1 MSAGNGKTVTQSA
14 HKLTRANWLN
24 IHYENNGYGRY
35 GLGFVRALL
44 NLGVAVNLQCL
55 DVLKAPSWVWQTAGL
70 DFSAP
75 TFTLTT
81 CNRLKAIPGRQ
92 WALSMYETTTI
103 PDEWVA
109 KLNQYCER
117 LIVPCE
123 QNLAAFQD
131 SGVEIPIHVVNGG
144 CHTTEFELVPPRRNG
159 PYTFLAFGD
168 GLTRKGIDI
177 TLTAFSK
184 AFDHG
189 EDVRLII
196 KSRPKSDFGL
206 KISEADT
213 PDQRISVWLDDA
225 DSLADVMGQAD
236 CFVYPTRGEGWGLPP
251 REAALC
257 GLPVITTRWAGTAV
271 NIDQWALPIN
281 NYRLEKSQLLG
292 GYWATPDLD
301 ETIALM
307 RWCYEHPTEARQKGQ
322 QAAQW
327 LRINQT
333 WEKSARQL
341 LSVVED
347 ALNPAPIIP
356 PPTSSLKELW
366 ETINA

>member
-1 MSAGNGKTVTQSA
+1 MTAGNGKTSTLAV
-14 HKLTRANWLN
+14 HKLTRLNWLN

-44 NLGVAVNLQCL
+44 RVGIDVRLQCL
-55 DVLKAPSWVWQTAGL
+55 DALDLPAWAWQTVGL
-70 DFSAP
+70 DFANP

-81 CNRLKAIPGRQ
+81 CNRLKAVPGRQ
-92 WALSMYETTTI
+92 WAVSMYETTSV
-103 PDEWVA
+103 PEQWVK

-117 LIVPCE
+117 LIVPCH
-123 QNLAAFQD
+123 QNLEAFQD
-131 SGVEIPIHVVNGG
+131 SGVTIPIHVVNGG
-144 CHTTEFELVPPRRNG
+144 CNTTEFDILPTRQNR

-168 GLTRKGIDI
+168 GLSRKGLDI
-177 TLTAFSK
+177 TLQAFSK
-184 AFDHG
+184 GFTAG

-206 KISEADT
+206 RINEADT
-213 PDQRISVWLDDA
+213 PDHRISVWADNA
-225 DSLADVMGQAD
+225 DSLADVFAQAD

-281 NYRLEKSQLLG
+281 EYELERSNLLG
-292 GYWATPDLD
+292 GYWAKPSLD

-307 RWCYEHPTEARQKGQ
+307 RWCYEHPTDARQKGLE
-322 QAAQW
+322 AAQW
-327 LRINQT
+327 LNTNQT
-333 WEKSARQL
+333 WDKAAVRL
-341 LSVVED
+341 LSVAEV
-347 ALNPAPIIP
+347 ALNPVKPV
-356 PPTSSLKELW
+356 PTPSDTLQSFEAVF
-366 ETINA
+366 NA